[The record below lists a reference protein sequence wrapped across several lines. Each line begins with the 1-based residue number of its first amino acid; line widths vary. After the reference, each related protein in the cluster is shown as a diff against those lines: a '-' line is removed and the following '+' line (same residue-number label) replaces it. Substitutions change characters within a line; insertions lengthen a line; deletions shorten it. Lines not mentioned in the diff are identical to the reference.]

1 VVGQMNE
8 EKTVASVMRDLISEY
23 VETVTQIHGDL
34 ARAT

>member
-1 VVGQMNE
+1 
-8 EKTVASVMRDLISEY
+8 VASVMRDLISEY